1 MHRTE
6 PPLIVSLS
14 KMCGLFTAIAA
25 IILFTL
31 LIILKAELLLLGCFL
46 FFISSV
52 FINTSLLIALVIQ
65 LIINE
70 FFRKEVLISIYSIL
84 INIPIYFI
92 LFLIGNYFK
101 LWKRNLITSYS
112 LPLLEGYYSTWYFGQ
127 KDWHLT
133 YSSTVYS
140 SWVLPSSTAR
150 LLEQRS
156 L

>member
-101 LWKRNLITSYS
+101 L
-112 LPLLEGYYSTWYFGQ
+112 
-127 KDWHLT
+127 
-133 YSSTVYS
+133 
-140 SWVLPSSTAR
+140 
-150 LLEQRS
+150 
-156 L
+156 